1 MLSNPWSSGGRN
13 DLMDVIRRV
22 RNRWRL
28 RIALRGAAVLLAA
41 GLGAFLLSAYGLEFF
56 KFSATSVVVFRVLT
70 YVTLAGLAYY
80 FLVRPLAR
88 PIPDERVALYL
99 EEHDPS
105 LQAAVLSALEEAKL
119 AARDPSP
126 DYSPALVDRLIQ
138 TAVDQVRVLDWGS
151 DVERQKIRQ
160 SSSYLALVSAA
171 ALLAFIFGPS
181 YLRDG
186 ASALMTPTGSLEAAS
201 PYRIEVLPGD
211 ATIARG
217 SDQAVTA
224 RLLGFETN
232 DVNLFMR
239 TSPSAPF
246 ERVPLIPAEG
256 EPDAEPVFGFEAVLF
271 DVRDETDY
279 FIEAV
284 GVQSETFTLDVID
297 LPYVDRLELEF
308 IFPAYTGLEPRLVQ
322 DGGDIAVLRGTE
334 VNVSVFPTMAT
345 PAGRLVFDETTST
358 ELRVREDGVMTARFV
373 VAEDGF

>member
-119 AARDPSP
+119 ADRDPSP

-171 ALLAFIFGPS
+171 ALLAFI
-181 YLRDG
+181 L
-186 ASALMTPTGSLEAAS
+186 SL
-201 PYRIEVLPGD
+201 IH
-211 ATIARG
+211 I
-217 SDQAVTA
+217 
-224 RLLGFETN
+224 
-232 DVNLFMR
+232 
-239 TSPSAPF
+239 
-246 ERVPLIPAEG
+246 
-256 EPDAEPVFGFEAVLF
+256 
-271 DVRDETDY
+271 
-279 FIEAV
+279 
-284 GVQSETFTLDVID
+284 
-297 LPYVDRLELEF
+297 
-308 IFPAYTGLEPRLVQ
+308 
-322 DGGDIAVLRGTE
+322 
-334 VNVSVFPTMAT
+334 
-345 PAGRLVFDETTST
+345 
-358 ELRVREDGVMTARFV
+358 
-373 VAEDGF
+373 